1 MLGDRFASNVFLVGK
16 PDDDVGVAF
25 SPIARLIAAFVS
37 LAPKKAFSGSIIQFD
52 CKSTA
57 RIAVG
62 AGPECG
68 LVQPDLS
75 RVAGEH
81 IPE

>member
-16 PDDDVGVAF
+16 PEDDVGVAF
-25 SPIARLIAAFVS
+25 FTDREVDSRVRKLGAEKSVF
-37 LAPKKAFSGSIIQFD
+37 GIIQFD

-62 AGPECG
+62 GGPECG

>member
-37 LAPKKAFSGSIIQFD
+37 LAPKKAFSGSSNSIVKALRESRSGEVQNVVLCNLIF
-52 CKSTA
+52 
-57 RIAVG
+57 
-62 AGPECG
+62 PE
-68 LVQPDLS
+68 
-75 RVAGEH
+75 
-81 IPE
+81 